1 MIALFDDKNSNHLKL
16 VPLLPVNETKTK
28 PSEVDRL
35 LKGFLAHKAIVLAL
49 TAIPVF
55 GLAKLI
61 AFQFSIK
68 AGLVG
73 LASVLVLAKTLHNV
87 MLD

>member
-1 MIALFDDKNSNHLKL
+1 M
-16 VPLLPVNETKTK
+16 
-28 PSEVDRL
+28 
-35 LKGFLAHKAIVLAL
+35 LAL